1 MYKQSDIFERKL
13 WTLKKIGFSLR
24 RLGRIEEALQ
34 YYLDAES
41 MEKDNMHTNAMIGHC
56 YLDLKNYEEALKY
69 YFKVEYN
76 DPDNIRVLRPIAW
89 SYFVMGEFENSK
101 KFYDRLENTKLTGH
115 DYINIGHLYL
125 CMGERDQALEYYRKS
140 LSEGKIEKT
149 DFAELI
155 EGDKEYLINNKVDP
169 DDLPII
175 IDHILFMLDY

>member
-1 MYKQSDIFERKL
+1 MYMRSDILEKKT
-13 WTLKKIGFSLR
+13 WTTKKIAFCLR
-24 RLGRIEEALQ
+24 RLGKNEDALKFYLEAET
-34 YYLDAES
+34 DDSE
-41 MEKDNMHTNAMIGHC
+41 NMHTIAMIGHC
-56 YLDLKNYEEALKY
+56 YLDLSKFESALKY

-76 DPDNIRVLRPIAW
+76 DADNIRVLRPIAW

-101 KFYDRLENTKLTGH
+101 KFYDRLENSKLTGH

-125 CMGERDQALEYYRKS
+125 CMGERDQALEYYQKS

-149 DFAELI
+149 DFIELI

-175 IDHILFMLDY
+175 IDHILFMLEY